1 MDVAE
6 HDVSLFHVVDAGDL
20 EATVLRQAENRARDA
35 TIPRF
40 VPSKGLGFGGASLGN
55 FCSTTDALV
64 LRLVADSARQE
75 GRQLA
80 NPNLV
85 ARDKVRV
92 RQIDHCLI
100 LGESQAKAPIS

>member
-6 HDVSLFHVVDAGDL
+6 HEVSLFHVVDAGDL

-40 VPSKGLGFGGASLGN
+40 VPSKGLGFGTASLGN

-64 LRLVADSARQE
+64 LRMVGDSARQE
-75 GRQLA
+75 GRELA
-80 NPNLV
+80 SLALA
-85 ARDKVRV
+85 ARDKVRHAV
-92 RQIDHCLI
+92 V
-100 LGESQAKAPIS
+100 